1 MPNISKSYYL
11 DGAKLRDIILSSKMS
26 WDEVA
31 KCTLL
36 HRNTLD
42 NYIFY
47 AQTIGENV
55 AIRLANMFKVDVMD
69 FCSINDGSLCDYTK
83 ALKDISEEDS
93 YNLIESGIKSNI
105 RKRLSAGHSPLFV
118 NELMT
123 LVTDLVMEA
132 EYHGVEKCK
141 RGEEKL
147 IVEKI
152 QQKRAYR

>member
-11 DGAKLRDIILSSKMS
+11 DGGKLRDIILSSKMS

-31 KCTLL
+31 KVSLL

-47 AQTIGENV
+47 AQTIGEGV
-55 AIRLANMFKVDVMD
+55 AHRLAEMFKVDVMD

-83 ALKDISEEDS
+83 ALKDDTSEES
-93 YNLIESGIKSNI
+93 YSYIEQGIKTNI
-105 RKRLSAGHSPLFV
+105 RKRLSVGHSPLFV

-123 LVTDLVMEA
+123 LVSDLICES
-132 EYHGVEKCK
+132 EYYGVEKCK
-141 RGEEKL
+141 RGEEKE

-152 QQKRAYR
+152 QQKRRYR